1 MERQNYIDEI
11 SDWLDEQTEK
21 TLYIHGV
28 FFYTED
34 SEEGE
39 GDELEVY
46 EIYKTKTIED
56 VEMVYVSFWG
66 SDEDVPLDV
75 CTDYEIGLIYKKVL
89 EEDDWNPDMDT
100 EALISELG
108 ITADMDCDEVYDK
121 VHAYIRKPYDGQVG
135 DVLFMDEA
143 NEKTEEIC
151 KILGIE
157 FVPAK

>member
-1 MERQNYIDEI
+1 MSKKQTYIDYIDEKLEDFEDNSI
-11 SDWLDEQTEK
+11 FINQFV
-21 TLYIHGV
+21 I
-28 FFYTED
+28 FFSED
-34 SEEGE
+34 TDQEI
-39 GDELEVY
+39 GDELVVDEVY
-46 EIYKTKTIED
+46 RSEDGDIYARFNGKHED
-56 VEMVYVSFWG
+56 KLI
-66 SDEDVPLDV
+66 DD
-75 CTDYEIGLIYKKVL
+75 CTEYEVKLIHDAIA
-89 EEDDWNPDMDT
+89 EEYDDDWNPDMDT

-108 ITADMDCDEVYDK
+108 ITADMDCDKVYDK

>member
-1 MERQNYIDEI
+1 M
-11 SDWLDEQTEK
+11 
-21 TLYIHGV
+21 
-28 FFYTED
+28 
-34 SEEGE
+34 
-39 GDELEVY
+39 LEFKNLSKSY
-46 EIYKTKTIED
+46 NGSTKAVNDLSLVIED
-56 VEMVYVSFWG
+56 GDIYARFNG
-66 SDEDVPLDV
+66 KHEDKLIDD
-75 CTDYEIGLIYKKVL
+75 CTEYEVKLIHDAIA
-89 EEDDWNPDMDT
+89 EEYDDDWNPDMDT

-108 ITADMDCDEVYDK
+108 ITADMDCDKVYDK